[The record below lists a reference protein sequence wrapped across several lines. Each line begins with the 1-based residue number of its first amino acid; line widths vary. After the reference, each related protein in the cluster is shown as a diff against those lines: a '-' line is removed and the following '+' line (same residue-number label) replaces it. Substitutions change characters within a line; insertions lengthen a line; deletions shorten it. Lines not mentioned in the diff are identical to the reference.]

1 MVPRPVSG
9 PLPTGSEPV
18 SPESEPHA
26 PESPGSASPGPDQV
40 TLRRVGPGGTWA
52 SDSAF
57 GVAVVTLLHR
67 VAESGGAVGFAAIV
81 SRAEVAAVVA
91 GLVDDLRSGR
101 AFGFALNRHRT
112 LVGVGVLRPG
122 RGLSGHTGEI
132 VAVMVD
138 PDLRGSGSGTRLMT
152 ALLAQAHEVGVQKV
166 QAAVRDGAGLEKFF
180 GRFGFAEWGRRPGW
194 IRVGPGQDRDE
205 IILGATVTTA
215 NTGTAASTG
224 TGASTG
230 TAGNATPV
238 STSNTHVISPGT
250 PR

>member
-9 PLPTGSEPV
+9 P
-18 SPESEPHA
+18 SPSESEP
-26 PESPGSASPGPDQV
+26 ESPDFESPGPDQI

-57 GVAVVTLLHR
+57 GVAVVTLWHR
-67 VAESGGAVGFAAIV
+67 VAESGGAVGFAPTV

-122 RGLSGHTGEI
+122 RGLSRHTGEI
-132 VAVMVD
+132 VAVMID

-152 ALLAQAHEVGVQKV
+152 ALLGQAREVGLTRVD
-166 QAAVRDGAGLEKFF
+166 ACVREGAGLEDFF
-180 GRFGFAEWGRRPGW
+180 GRFGFAVWGRRPGW
-194 IRVGPGQDRDE
+194 IRLGPGQERDE
-205 IILGATVTTA
+205 IILGADMGAV
-215 NTGTAASTG
+215 NT
-224 TGASTG
+224 
-230 TAGNATPV
+230 V
-238 STSNTHVISPGT
+238 STAPLSTAREASAPGT
-250 PR
+250 PG

>member
-1 MVPRPVSG
+1 MSG
-9 PLPTGSEPV
+9 PLPSG
-18 SPESEPHA
+18 PEA
-26 PESPGSASPGPDQV
+26 ESPDSALPGPEDI
-40 TLRRVGPGGTWA
+40 TLRGVGPGGTWA

-57 GVAVVTLLHR
+57 GVAVVTLWHH
-67 VAESGGAVGFAAIV
+67 VAESGGAVGFAPTV

-101 AFGFALNRHRT
+101 ALGFALNRHRT
-112 LVGVGVLRPG
+112 LVGVGLLRPG

-138 PDLRGSGSGTRLMT
+138 PDLRGSGSGSRLMT
-152 ALLAQAHEVGVQKV
+152 ALLTQARGARVSRVE
-166 QAAVRDGAGLEKFF
+166 ACVREGAGLEDFF

-205 IILGATVTTA
+205 IILGATVSAGSAGSAGSTASVTTTA
-215 NTGTAASTG
+215 G
-224 TGASTG
+224 GAS
-230 TAGNATPV
+230 
-238 STSNTHVISPGT
+238 SGT

>member
-1 MVPRPVSG
+1 VSG
-9 PLPTGSEPV
+9 P
-18 SPESEPHA
+18 PESQ
-26 PESPGSASPGPDQV
+26 SPDGESPGPDQV

-57 GVAVVTLLHR
+57 GVAVVTLWHR
-67 VAESGGAVGFAAIV
+67 VAESGGAVGFAPTV

-112 LVGVGVLRPG
+112 LVGVGLLRPG
-122 RGLSGHTGEI
+122 RGLSRHTGEI

-152 ALLAQAHEVGVQKV
+152 ALLAQAREAGVRKV
-166 QAAVRDGAGLEKFF
+166 EAVVRDGAGLEGFF

-194 IRVGPGQDRDE
+194 IQLGSGHDRDE
-205 IILGATVTTA
+205 IILGADLNTVSTVSTAPVTT
-215 NTGTAASTG
+215 STI
-224 TGASTG
+224 G
-230 TAGNATPV
+230 TAGTIE
-238 STSNTHVISPGT
+238 SGT

>member
-57 GVAVVTLLHR
+57 GVAVVTLWHR
-67 VAESGGAVGFAAIV
+67 VAESGGAVGFASTV

-112 LVGVGVLRPG
+112 LVGVGLLRPG
-122 RGLSGHTGEI
+122 RGLSRHTGEI

-152 ALLAQAHEVGVQKV
+152 ALLAQAREAGVQRV
-166 QAAVRDGAGLEKFF
+166 EAAVRDGAGLQDFF

-194 IRVGPGQDRDE
+194 IRLGPGQERDE
-205 IILGATVTTA
+205 IILGAAVSASAETTTTTTTA
-215 NTGTAASTG
+215 G
-224 TGASTG
+224 GA
-230 TAGNATPV
+230 N
-238 STSNTHVISPGT
+238 PGIEQ
-250 PR
+250 

>member
-1 MVPRPVSG
+1 MSG
-9 PLPTGSEPV
+9 P
-18 SPESEPHA
+18 SPSESEP
-26 PESPGSASPGPDQV
+26 ESPDFESPGPDQI

-57 GVAVVTLLHR
+57 GVAVVTLWHR
-67 VAESGGAVGFAAIV
+67 VAESGGAVGFAPTA

-122 RGLSGHTGEI
+122 RGLSRHTGEI

-152 ALLAQAHEVGVQKV
+152 ALLGQAREVGLTRVD
-166 QAAVRDGAGLEKFF
+166 ACVREGAGLEDYFR
-180 GRFGFAEWGRRPGW
+180 RFGFAVWGRRPGW
-194 IRVGPGQDRDE
+194 IRLGPGQERDE
-205 IILGATVTTA
+205 IILGADMSTGSTVTT
-215 NTGTAASTG
+215 GSTA
-224 TGASTG
+224 
-230 TAGNATPV
+230 PV
-238 STSNTHVISPGT
+238 GDSGSAITSET

>member
-9 PLPTGSEPV
+9 P
-18 SPESEPHA
+18 SPSESEP
-26 PESPGSASPGPDQV
+26 ESPDFESPGPDQI

-57 GVAVVTLLHR
+57 GVAVVTLWHR
-67 VAESGGAVGFAAIV
+67 VAESGGAVGFAPTA

-122 RGLSGHTGEI
+122 RGLSRHTGEI

-152 ALLAQAHEVGVQKV
+152 ALLGQAREVGLTRVD
-166 QAAVRDGAGLEKFF
+166 ACVREGAGLEDYF
-180 GRFGFAEWGRRPGW
+180 GRFGFAVWGRRPGW
-194 IRVGPGQDRDE
+194 IRLGPGQERDE
-205 IILGATVTTA
+205 IILGADMSTGSTV
-215 NTGTAASTG
+215 NTGSTAPVGDSG
-224 TGASTG
+224 TGAI
-230 TAGNATPV
+230 
-238 STSNTHVISPGT
+238 TSET

>member
-1 MVPRPVSG
+1 MSE
-9 PLPTGSEPV
+9 PLPT
-18 SPESEPHA
+18 ESEHA
-26 PESPGSASPGPDQV
+26 PRGPESPDPASPGPDEI

-57 GVAVVTLLHR
+57 GVAVVTLWHR
-67 VAESGGAVGFAAIV
+67 VAESGGAVGFAPDV

-122 RGLSGHTGEI
+122 RGLSRHTGEI

-152 ALLAQAHEVGVQKV
+152 ALLGQAHEAGVEKV
-166 QAAVRDGAGLEKFF
+166 EAAVRAGAGLESFF
-180 GRFGFAEWGRRPGW
+180 GRFGFTEWGRRPGW
-194 IRVGPGQDRDE
+194 IRLGPDHDRDE
-205 IILGATVTTA
+205 IILGATV
-215 NTGTAASTG
+215 NDM
-224 TGASTG
+224 
-230 TAGNATPV
+230 TAGSSASPETAGATAPAT
-238 STSNTHVISPGT
+238 TSWATAPGT